1 MHEIVD
7 PTFNRQRTVQKRTI
21 GGKEVEV
28 VTELV
33 LETALPLVL
42 TQDANKASEPNHQ
55 FVPES
60 AHLKVFGD
68 DVTVLGKLSCPGRSL
83 QIFSRVL
90 RAKSDGGVPPTI
102 SVDGPELPEASAN
115 PKALPK
121 GASPPDKPTKVKV
134 LKGRKG
140 DDGYNERVQ
149 PVYLEGEKMEPG
161 KPGWTSVDHIDEM
174 WGEPG
179 KPGEKGFSAG
189 EIFILC
195 GETDFAA
202 PLRLSAVGGPG
213 GNGQPGQDGANGGDG
228 GKGFDAEAV
237 NPLVGAY
244 RKSTAGGNGGL
255 GGTGGRGGQGGQGGD
270 GGRIV
275 VHSLQ
280 KTYPTVDTACVGGR
294 SGAPG
299 GGGNGGEKG
308 FGGAGGNSVWLS
320 MVIGSG
326 REIPGSPK
334 GLDGHPGNAG
344 LPGLDA
350 PSSQSGSARATV
362 GEVPKEVLAQ
372 LASVSQLQMLF
383 ERIRADY
390 LVTEAPGYDLHLQ
403 SVLRAEDIVAQ
414 GRNLVVAAAVGSRLH
429 VRVFDSS
436 GARVVDS
443 AEGELA
449 GLERLAALKEKL
461 KALKLNL
468 APAIEMTPRGVLLAG
483 QWVKKTDQ
491 EPQGGWRG
499 RLIQVLGDNANLE
512 GRASYYSSLDDG
524 NLSGMVGA
532 IAFLLRAG
540 VCDQRTLARMTPKQQ
555 NNTLV
560 DSIQKYTGRSWEEVA
575 GLGNRNLVTIGM
587 EWAIGTG
594 AEWSDTFV
602 RNESVTEIPEKGKQS
617 IFEDLAFLLSDAD
630 CLSWYRLGGR
640 LSWVVGI
647 LDKIP
652 DDHPQKPLAKKIC
665 QSAWTTLTN
674 YNKGFDYYG
683 NTPRFAPILSL
694 DTYLTALESSL
705 GPLKDIEEKV
715 RLYFGALRDQKDAT
729 NDLQSAVNQ
738 TDKALALLSVRKNKI
753 LEEMNDT
760 SEAINRLDGDQ
771 KSARNALQSE
781 LIGFEGQIKGAFGL
795 SLDTFFNCLFQLAF
809 INVHEPANA
818 LDMGTRLGMA
828 GTLGVGQAG
837 MMAAS
842 QLGVM
847 IKEAKENV
855 LTKSGER
862 INKEWMLEQVE
873 VVKEDE
879 DLKAELTK
887 RQDGMFAKEGSE
899 RLLVKLDKF
908 RDLCR
913 QFYGSLDSARRVRGM
928 LDSFIETIT
937 KRNQHIDYYNLLIVA
952 LLDLSAEVDKLNL
965 QRTAVQGAIA
975 KRTQPGLPSIATFVS
990 GLYERAKTV
999 CLSDYYHA
1007 YRAYTFWALEP
1018 YSGFYE
1024 KVGGN
1029 PGAINYDHL
1038 NVAKSELKNDVLKA
1052 LGKNYRTPNHFPAR
1066 EEDES
1071 SFGRVV
1077 VLTKQTHRTFFSD
1090 LRMFREAEFELEPAT
1105 KSSVAPKLIFAPTK
1119 AAWCGSDRPD
1129 FGPKMLNPFAGMA
1142 DVRLTK
1148 VRAWLVSEYNEL
1160 YHKVIITHLGEEQFR
1175 GPDDKPY
1182 PRRREPAEERDQD
1195 KRKPQYILHEP
1206 VPIPFNYCAEYL
1218 TYDEET
1224 RDFTPGRLFGGIEGA
1239 QDGDLGFPNSGI
1251 SDLPAAGKYAPIGP
1265 FGRWRLEIPKNLNPD
1280 LKLADLYAVVFDFHG
1295 FHQSFTPHA

>member
-7 PTFNRQRTVQKRTI
+7 PTFNRQRTVQKRTV

-42 TQDANKASEPNHQ
+42 TQDADKADEPNHQ

-68 DVTVLGKLSCPGRSL
+68 DVTVLGKLSCPGRTL

-90 RAKSDGGVPPTI
+90 RAKADGNVPPAI
-102 SVDGPELPEASAN
+102 SVDGPELPETAAN

-121 GASPPDKPTKVKV
+121 GATPPNKPTKIKV

-140 DDGYNERVQ
+140 DDGYNDRVQ
-149 PVYLEGEKMEPG
+149 PLPKDHDKAEGG
-161 KPGWTSVDHIDEM
+161 KPGWTDLEHVDEM

-179 KPGEKGFSAG
+179 RSGEKGNPAG
-189 EIFILC
+189 TIFILC
-195 GETDFAA
+195 GETDFAM
-202 PLRLSAVGGPG
+202 PLGLSAVGGPG
-213 GNGQPGQDGANGGDG
+213 GNGQRGQDAADGGDG
-228 GKGFDAEAV
+228 GKGFDAQAV
-237 NPLVGAY
+237 NPLFGSY
-244 RKSTAGGNGGL
+244 KKSTSGGNGGR
-255 GGTGGRGGQGGQGGD
+255 GGTGGPGGQGGQGGD
-270 GGRIV
+270 GGKIV

-280 KTYPTVDTACVGGR
+280 KTSPSVTTACSGGR
-294 SGAPG
+294 SGDPG
-299 GGGNGGEKG
+299 DGGMRGEKG
-308 FGGAGGNSVWLS
+308 LGGAGGSSVWLPTT
-320 MVIGSG
+320 MGSG

-334 GLDGHPGNAG
+334 GLDGDPGD
-344 LPGLDA
+344 PGAPGQKA
-350 PSSQSGSARATV
+350 PSSQSGSAGATAGKV
-362 GEVPKEVLAQ
+362 SNEVLAE
-372 LASVSQLQMLF
+372 LATVSQMQMLF
-383 ERIRADY
+383 ERIRGDY
-390 LVTEAPGYDLHLQ
+390 LVTESPDYDLRLQ
-403 SVLRAEDIVAQ
+403 SVLRTNEITE
-414 GRNLVVAAAVGSRLH
+414 GRNLVVVAAVGSRLY

-436 GARVVDS
+436 GTMVVDS
-443 AEGELA
+443 AEGKLT
-449 GLERLAALKEKL
+449 GPERLAALKEKL
-461 KALKLNL
+461 KALGLHL
-468 APAIEMTPRGVLLAG
+468 APAIEMAPRGVLLAG
-483 QWVKKTDQ
+483 QWVKETDQ
-491 EPQGGWRG
+491 EPQGGWRA
-499 RLIQVLGDNANLE
+499 RMIQALGDNANLE

-555 NNTLV
+555 NNKLV
-560 DSIQKYTGRSWEEVA
+560 ELIQEYTGRSWEELA

-602 RNESVTEIPEKGKQS
+602 RNESVTEIPEQSKQS

-630 CLSWYRLGGR
+630 CLNWYRLGGR

-647 LDKIP
+647 LNKIP
-652 DDHPQKPLAKKIC
+652 DDHPQKSLAGKIC

-674 YNKGFDYYG
+674 HNMGFDYYG
-683 NTPRFAPILSL
+683 KTPRFAPILSL

-705 GPLKDIEEKV
+705 GTLKDIEEKV
-715 RLYFGALRDQKDAT
+715 RLYLSALRDQKDAT
-729 NDLQSAVNQ
+729 NDLQAAVNQ
-738 TDKALALLSVRKNKI
+738 TDKALALLSARKNKI
-753 LEEMNDT
+753 LEELNDT
-760 SEAINRLDGDQ
+760 SETINRLDDPER
-771 KSARNALQSE
+771 SARKALQIE
-781 LIGFEGQIKGAFGL
+781 LAALEGQIKGAFGL

-818 LDMGTRLGMA
+818 LDKGARLGLA
-828 GTLGVGQAG
+828 GTWGVGQAG

-862 INKEWMLEQVE
+862 INRDWLLEQVD
-873 VVKEDE
+873 VVKEDA

-887 RQDGMFAKEGSE
+887 REDGMFSKEGSE

-908 RDLCR
+908 RDLCK
-913 QFYGSLDSARRVRGM
+913 QFYGSLENARNVRGM
-928 LDSFIETIT
+928 LDSYIETIT
-937 KRNQHIDYYNLLIVA
+937 KRNQHIDYYNLLVVT

-975 KRTQPGLPSIATFVS
+975 KKTQPGLPSIATFVW

-999 CLSDYYHA
+999 CLSDYYYA
-1007 YRAYTFWALEP
+1007 YRAYAFWALEP

-1024 KVGGN
+1024 KIGDN

-1038 NVAKSELKNDVLKA
+1038 NVAKSELKKDVLDA

-1066 EEDES
+1066 EEDEC

-1077 VLTKQTHRTFFSD
+1077 VLTKQTHRAFFSD
-1090 LRMFREAEFELEPAT
+1090 LRLFREAEFELEPAT
-1105 KSSVAPKLIFAPTK
+1105 NGSVAPKLTFAPTR
-1119 AAWCGSDRPD
+1119 AAWCVSDRPD

-1148 VRAWLVSEYNEL
+1148 VRAWLVGPENESD
-1160 YHKVIITHLGEEQFR
+1160 HKVIITHLGQEQFR
-1175 GPDDKPY
+1175 GPEDKPY
-1182 PRRREPAEERDQD
+1182 PKRREPAEERDQN
-1195 KRKPQYILHEP
+1195 KRKPEYILHEP
-1206 VPIPFNYCAEYL
+1206 VPIPFNYNAEGL
-1218 TYDEET
+1218 SYDEET
-1224 RDFTPGRLFGGIEGA
+1224 RDFTPGRLFGGVAGA

-1265 FGRWRLEIPKNLNPD
+1265 FGRWRLEIPKNLNRD

-1295 FHQSFTPHA
+1295 FHQSFTAHA